1 MSKLT
6 PDWRPVFYATERRLS
21 PRLEALL
28 RTDAAQDGIAVA
40 NGLTRLL
47 GRSIRDAGTSVLEAV
62 GLPSG
67 RQLSR
72 LQRAIDSLS
81 RQVADAERTAASE
94 TEAPR

>member
-1 MSKLT
+1 MSKWS
-6 PDWRPVFYATERRLS
+6 PDWRPVFYAAERRLS

-40 NGLTRLL
+40 NGLSRLL
-47 GRSIRDAGTSVLEAV
+47 TRSLRDAGTSVLEAV

-72 LQRAIDSLS
+72 LQRSIDALT
-81 RQVADAERTAASE
+81 RQVADAQRSATREE
-94 TEAPR
+94 EAPR